1 MKQKTTPYIYILFL
15 VVFCNG
21 IYSQNLTLRITS
33 KNKSENKILNKLNYI
48 QKHKDLKSLKKETTK
63 ISNHLKN
70 IGYFTHKIDSFK
82 KLNSFYTVF
91 FDLNKKT
98 KKAIIEFSKKTKSY
112 TNLKLNE
119 DYILEIPIN
128 QLQTLLNDISTSL
141 DNNGKS
147 FSKVQLKNI
156 NIKGENLY
164 GEIQIKESKKRT
176 LDKIIIKNY
185 RDFPNNFIKNY
196 FNLNDN
202 SLINKKKVKQIH
214 NISKNLGF
222 INVIKPPEI
231 LFLKDSTLLYMY
243 FKKKQHNYFD
253 GIVNFN
259 SNENGNLIFN
269 GNLKLSLSN
278 ILNKGEKFNLNW
290 INSENKQQALEV
302 STEIPYIFNSKLSPN
317 LNFSIFKQDSTFIN
331 TKFKALLNYNIN
343 TKSKLALTFDSENSE
358 KLTNTDNLNIETF
371 KSIFLG
377 FKYTF
382 KVPKKDFFNNNEIN
396 VEIQSS
402 IGKRNIENKST
413 NQIKINSNSSY
424 IFKLN
429 SSNEIYIQNSIGYL
443 NSNNYINNELF
454 RIGGFKT
461 IRGIGQFK
469 ILANH
474 YNLINLEFR
483 HLPSISSYFYTITDV
498 GYAKIGSKNKNFLSL
513 GFGYLFSA
521 KKSIINLSLSTET
534 KNNQNSGIKKL
545 TLNINWVNN
554 F

>member
-1 MKQKTTPYIYILFL
+1 MF
-15 VVFCNG
+15 
-21 IYSQNLTLRITS
+21 
-33 KNKSENKILNKLNYI
+33 NKLV
-48 QKHKDLKSLKKETTK
+48 L
-63 ISNHLKN
+63 
-70 IGYFTHKIDSFK
+70 
-82 KLNSFYTVF
+82 
-91 FDLNKKT
+91 
-98 KKAIIEFSKKTKSY
+98 
-112 TNLKLNE
+112 
-119 DYILEIPIN
+119 
-128 QLQTLLNDISTSL
+128 
-141 DNNGKS
+141 
-147 FSKVQLKNI
+147 
-156 NIKGENLY
+156 
-164 GEIQIKESKKRT
+164 
-176 LDKIIIKNY
+176 
-185 RDFPNNFIKNY
+185 
-196 FNLNDN
+196 
-202 SLINKKKVKQIH
+202 
-214 NISKNLGF
+214 
-222 INVIKPPEI
+222 
-231 LFLKDSTLLYMY
+231 
-243 FKKKQHNYFD
+243 
-253 GIVNFN
+253 
-259 SNENGNLIFN
+259 
-269 GNLKLSLSN
+269 
-278 ILNKGEKFNLNW
+278 
-290 INSENKQQALEV
+290 
-302 STEIPYIFNSKLSPN
+302 
-317 LNFSIFKQDSTFIN
+317 FSIFKQDSTFIN

-382 KVPKKDFFNNNEIN
+382 KVPKKDFFNNDKIN

-424 IFKLN
+424 IFKLS

-443 NSNNYINNELF
+443 NSHNYINNELF

-521 KKSIINLSLSTET
+521 KKSIIDLSLSTET

-545 TLNINWVNN
+545 TLNINWINN